1 MEGLKMLKRDIANK
15 LYSIAVRRYQKE
27 KPEIELTNDML
38 DGIWYSIYGKLCH
51 EGKEAALQY
60 VQTAELLNQ

>member
-1 MEGLKMLKRDIANK
+1 MLKRDIANK

>member
-1 MEGLKMLKRDIANK
+1 MLKRDIADE
-15 LYSIAVRRYQKE
+15 LYSIAIKRCQKE
-27 KPEIELTNDML
+27 KPEVKLSNDIL

-60 VQTAELLNQ
+60 VKTAEL